1 MNFNMF
7 IRPYQPQDQ
16 QAFAQLN
23 RRWVERYFVM
33 ETMDEQVLYHP
44 QQHILDKGGLI
55 FVGEYQAQ
63 VVGTVALIPN
73 GEGVWE
79 MAKMTIDERFQ
90 GLGWGKIL
98 CQVAISEARA
108 LGVKQLIL
116 YTNSRLQTAIH
127 IYRTLGFQPV
137 ELKDA
142 AYTRADVK
150 MEISFLVPP
159 IPWLQRSFKEQWE
172 PQMAQ
177 VFAEQL
183 QSHTGR
189 LHGLLTPISQ
199 QQALQAPHGK
209 WNVMKHLGHLFLMEK
224 LWQDRLD
231 DLFDGREVLRPAD
244 ISNAATEAAPFE
256 ENKVE
261 EVLEAFIDQR
271 NATLQKLQQAEHKRK
286 DQYALHPRLQVKM
299 GLAEQLYFVR
309 EHDLHHMQSMQHLI
323 RQNFVP
329 HVNR

>member
-1 MNFNMF
+1 MF

-44 QQHILDKGGLI
+44 QQYILDKGGLI

-108 LGVKQLIL
+108 QGVKQLIL

-127 IYRTLGFQPV
+127 IYRTLGFQPL

-150 MEISFLVPP
+150 MEISFLEPP

-177 VFAEQL
+177 VFAKQL

-189 LHGLLTPISQ
+189 LHVLLTPISQ
-199 QQALQAPHGK
+199 TQVLLAPHGK
-209 WNVMKHLGHLFLMEK
+209 WNVMKHLGHLLLMEK

-231 DLFDGREVLRPAD
+231 DLFHGLEVLRPAD
-244 ISNAATEAAPFE
+244 ISNAATEAANFGE
-256 ENKVE
+256 STVE
-261 EVLEAFIDQR
+261 EVLQAFTEQR
-271 NATLQKLQQAEHKRK
+271 NQTLQKFQEAEKVVKER
-286 DQYALHPRLQVKM
+286 YALHPRLQVKM